1 MEVTELLEKVKN
13 QEMTVEEAR
22 EQRRELP
29 YEDMGFATPTIIG
42 GCVPG
47 SGK

>member
-22 EQRRELP
+22 DSILKALGR
-29 YEDMGFATPTIIG
+29 
-42 GCVPG
+42 
-47 SGK
+47 

>member
-22 EQRRELP
+22 EQLRELP
-29 YEDMGFATPTIIG
+29 YEDMGFAKLDHHRRLR
-42 GCVPG
+42 
-47 SGK
+47 SGFGK